1 MKAGRRAPAPADD
14 PPCPR
19 FRLTPRQKEVFALV
33 CEGLTNKHICRR
45 LNIAQPTVKAHVS
58 AILRALGVSNR
69 VEAVLW
75 AIQARVDY
83 DAAASR
89 MPCTTV
95 PSASTQ

>member
-14 PPCPR
+14 PPFPR

-75 AIQARVDY
+75 AIQARVDC

-89 MPCTTV
+89 IPCTTL